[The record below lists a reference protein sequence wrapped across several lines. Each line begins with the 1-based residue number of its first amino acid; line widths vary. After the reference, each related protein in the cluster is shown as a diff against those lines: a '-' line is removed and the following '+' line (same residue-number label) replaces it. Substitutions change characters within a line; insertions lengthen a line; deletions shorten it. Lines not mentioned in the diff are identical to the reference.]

1 MSQSKIGSFPDL
13 TSPQKP
19 SQPQQLPPSQFSEML
34 RQELNTCEENCD
46 QSYLFLTE
54 TRERLRLAQ
63 QLMQLQETSAKSL
76 QDRIS
81 DLEQELLI
89 KSEQLHQAHLD
100 RDDLRDRLKREKHNS
115 YQLKTALERC
125 LEPSQAQKPDTWSIP
140 AVASAPHQVPA
151 QNQGQKEQPSPA
163 IAAANQ
169 EACKIVNANP
179 SNIRAKSP
187 HESPPQDLTKPE
199 LVVFAAEVS
208 AMPAINVYE
217 ERAKLVNSAVKLPQF
232 PPMQRR

>member
-125 LEPSQAQKPDTWSIP
+125 LEPSQAQKPDNWSTS
-140 AVASAPHQVPA
+140 AVASPQHQVPD
-151 QNQGQKEQPSPA
+151 QNQGQPSPA

-187 HESPPQDLTKPE
+187 HDQDLTKPE

-217 ERAKLVNSAVKLPQF
+217 ERAKLVNTAVKLPQF